1 MMESKKLTVE
11 DGLILT
17 AFVLGLA
24 FRLANLGGT
33 ALLSPEADEALKALA
48 LAQGKV
54 ESLGADPGYMMGTGL
69 LFYLFGGTNFLAR
82 FLPALLGSLL
92 ILSPLLVRKSLG
104 RIPSLLLMFGL
115 AIDPGLTAVSRTAGA
130 VMMALSLSILALGFW
145 QAHKPAASGIT
156 LGLALLCGS
165 SFWVGGFSFLLAAVI
180 FWLVQPRKRHTQE
193 DDEESIQAPTALL
206 EAYTPV
212 EIRRFLIFAAGTFL
226 LAGSGLL
233 LVMRGW
239 GAAISG
245 LISFWQGWAA
255 EETVS
260 GGRLLGTLVLYEIF
274 PLILAGV
281 SLFNAIRKHK
291 PLPIFLGVWFLVS
304 TLMVWLYPARTVSLL
319 VWSLVPLWGLAVHAP
334 ARWLDAGVSDRK
346 ALAAQ
351 TALIFIVILYAWQN
365 VLGLVNVEEASQ
377 LQLRYL
383 SLGAAL
389 ALLVLATLLVGWG
402 WKPQVARLGLAAGG
416 SLALLLYTV
425 SVLFGAAGLRG
436 EVTAELWQPEIRGES
451 WTLLE
456 KTVSELSL
464 WKLGDSNSLALT
476 VVGKSDPAMV
486 WLLRNHLYVTY
497 TESLPLDNQAAII
510 ITNDQTRGQL
520 ESAYRG
526 QRFVAREW
534 LDRGSVLSGD
544 VLPYA
549 LYRRATLQ
557 QEGLILWARADIF
570 PSSRVTGTTQN

>member
-11 DGLILT
+11 NGLILT
-17 AFVLGLA
+17 AFALGLA
-24 FRLANLGGT
+24 FRLANLGGA
-33 ALLSPEADEALKALA
+33 ALLSPEADEALKAFA

-54 ESLGADPGYMMGTGL
+54 ESLGANPGYVMGTGL

-82 FLPALLGSLL
+82 FLPALCGSLL
-92 ILSPLLVRKSLG
+92 IFSPLLARKSLG
-104 RIPSLLLMFGL
+104 RVPSLLLMFVL

-130 VMMALSLSILALGFW
+130 VMMALSLSVLALSFW
-145 QAHKPAASGIT
+145 QAHHPVASGIA
-156 LGLALLCGS
+156 LGLALLCGP
-165 SFWVGGFSFLLAAVI
+165 SFWMGGFSFLLAVLI
-180 FWLVQPRKRHTQE
+180 FWLVQPRREHAEE
-193 DDEESIQAPTALL
+193 DDEKSPQMRTALL
-206 EAYTPV
+206 EACTPA
-212 EIRRFLIFAAGTFL
+212 EMRRFLMFAAGTFL

-245 LISFWQGWAA
+245 LINFWQGWAV
-255 EETVS
+255 EGTVS

-274 PLILAGV
+274 PLILAGI
-281 SLFNAIRKHK
+281 SLFNAIRKRE
-291 PLPIFLGVWFLVS
+291 PLPIFLGVWFMIS

-319 VWSLVPLWGLAVHAP
+319 VWSLIPLWGLAVYAP
-334 ARWLDAGVSDRK
+334 ARWLSATVSDRK

-365 VLGLVNVEEASQ
+365 VLGLVNVSEASQ

-436 EVTAELWQPEIRGES
+436 EVTVELWQSEVRGES

-456 KTVSELSL
+456 KTASELSL
-464 WKLGDSNSLALT
+464 WKLGDSNSLAVT
-476 VVGKSDPAMV
+476 VVGNSDPAMV
-486 WLLRNHLYVTY
+486 WLLRNHLHVTY

-510 ITNDQTRGQL
+510 ITSDQTRGQL

-534 LDRGSVLSGD
+534 LDKGSILSGD

-549 LYRRATLQ
+549 LYRRASLQ
-557 QEGLILWARADIF
+557 QQGLILWARADIF
-570 PSSRVTGTTQN
+570 PSSSLTGTTQN